1 MKIINRKFN
10 REYQEV
16 ERVEAGIVLSGAEV
30 KSVRLERIKLDDAFV
45 KIVGEEVFL
54 INAEISPYEHA
65 RASGYDP
72 RRTRKLLLH
81 KKEIIRLRTKLLG
94 GGHLTMAP
102 LACYNKGPFIKV
114 EIALAKGRKDI
125 EKRKLVKH
133 RDIERAEKREVK
145 EYMKN

>member
-30 KSVRLERIKLDDAFV
+30 KSVREERVKLDDAIV
-45 KIVGEEVFL
+45 KIIGDEVFL
-54 INAEISPYEHA
+54 VNADISPYEHA
-65 RASGYDP
+65 NSGGYDP

-94 GGHLTMAP
+94 GGNLTIAP

-114 EIALAKGRKDI
+114 EIALARGRKDI

-133 RDIERAEKREVK
+133 RDIERAQKREAK